1 MYLQKKDL
9 IKSTLRHGPV
19 AIEFEFLTFALAK
32 LTGHYQIPQNWNIPP
47 AIPFTWYWEI
57 LAKTCQLVTPSVGS
71 MDLEWCHEDRAAVT
85 LLAQVYSAFCKAF
98 SVNRSLQQ
106 VPDAVERCKDVYM
119 RRYFQWVQQL
129 QNFISAWR
137 QKIIEEDWT
146 EDEILHFAAIAVNVQ
161 NIAVALHVEA
171 LQVRMEDFID
181 MRTSM
186 QKLKTFVKETLIHIG
201 SDRRR

>member
-1 MYLQKKDL
+1 MYLPKQDL
-9 IKSTLRHGPV
+9 IKSTSRRGPV
-19 AIEFEFLTFALAK
+19 AMEFEVLTFALAK

-71 MDLEWCHEDRAAVT
+71 MDLRWCHEGRAAVT

-146 EDEILHFAAIAVNVQ
+146 EDEILHYANMAVCVQDIAM
-161 NIAVALHVEA
+161 ALHVEA
-171 LQVRMEDFID
+171 LQVRMEDVTD
-181 MRTSM
+181 MKTNM
-186 QKLKTFVKETLIHIG
+186 QKLKPFVKETLIRIG
-201 SDRRR
+201 SDGRR